1 MLVNVDQIQTV
12 QGTSSGENSLILIP
26 SVYLLEAF
34 CSCGFQGISPA
45 WIFPW
50 LLLPHPFAESSSLPH
65 ILTTECIWFS
75 LWLGSF
81 SLVFFFFLPTLICK
95 WSHSFSPYLPTISFI
110 LMASNAI
117 YMLIIPKHITE
128 LFHGFQ
134 AHISGCWLYS
144 NRHLRLDVSTTE
156 FPLWLP
162 PLKLF
167 LPLSSPSQLM
177 ATQLSRH
184 SGQAPWSHASPLFLS
199 YSVSANLVASA

>member
-50 LLLPHPFAESSSLPH
+50 LLLPHPFCWILLTSPHPDHRVHLIQSLAWF
-65 ILTTECIWFS
+65 ILSC
-75 LWLGSF
+75 
-81 SLVFFFFLPTLICK
+81 FFFLPTLICK

-117 YMLIIPKHITE
+117 YMLIIPKHIT
-128 LFHGFQ
+128 LNSSMVSRLTYLVADCIPTG
-134 AHISGCWLYS
+134 ISGLMC
-144 NRHLRLDVSTTE
+144 
-156 FPLWLP
+156 PQ
-162 PLKLF
+162 
-167 LPLSSPSQLM
+167 LSSHYGFH
-177 ATQLSRH
+177 LSNCFFH
-184 SGQAPWSHASPLFLS
+184 CLLHLS
-199 YSVSANLVASA
+199 

>member
-12 QGTSSGENSLILIP
+12 QGTSSGENLLILIP

-50 LLLPHPFAESSSLPH
+50 LLLPHPFCWILLTSPHPDHRVHLIQSLAWF
-65 ILTTECIWFS
+65 ILSC
-75 LWLGSF
+75 
-81 SLVFFFFLPTLICK
+81 FFFLPTLICK

>member
-12 QGTSSGENSLILIP
+12 QGTSSGENSWILIP
-26 SVYLLEAF
+26 SVYLLEAS

-65 ILTTECIWFS
+65 ILTTECIWFG

-117 YMLIIPKHITE
+117 YMLIIPKHIT
-128 LFHGFQ
+128 LNSSMVSRLTYLVADCIPTG
-134 AHISGCWLYS
+134 ISGLMC
-144 NRHLRLDVSTTE
+144 
-156 FPLWLP
+156 PQ
-162 PLKLF
+162 
-167 LPLSSPSQLM
+167 LSSHYGFH
-177 ATQLSRH
+177 LSNCFFH
-184 SGQAPWSHASPLFLS
+184 CLLHLS
-199 YSVSANLVASA
+199 